1 MKNIYCFY
9 FFLFYHCFTPS
20 LTYAYDTKGT
30 HVILDMWNITVPTY
44 DTLHHFFIN
53 SASQANITIL
63 ESIFHLFNKLDN
75 SSYTALYLLSESHMS
90 IHTYPEKNYASLDIY
105 TCGTV
110 DTNAY
115 ANKILDFIYGKNISK
130 DKYTKKIIKRGHHND
145 LGPVNIYN
153 LTLTEYNP
161 DSINIL
167 YKVQTP
173 YQYINIFR
181 DDYYGLTL
189 SIDNSIQYTELN
201 GPKYTK
207 AMVAQIIKSSK
218 RNKKILIIG
227 GGDGFILEH
236 LLENKFKY
244 SIQSIK
250 QVDID
255 QQVLNATTRFFKFN
269 SKLCLDEIVTCLF
282 MDGAEYLRHNMEMY
296 NFIIID
302 STDPFEPLA
311 NVLFTSEFYNNV
323 YNSLTNG
330 GKMIQQM
337 SIEQNEYINKP
348 YYKLMS
354 NIFNKF
360 YLTYAE
366 TYEYG
371 GKTIFANV
379 KKQKKE
385 QQQQHRMFLEL

>member
-1 MKNIYCFY
+1 
-9 FFLFYHCFTPS
+9 
-20 LTYAYDTKGT
+20 
-30 HVILDMWNITVPTY
+30 
-44 DTLHHFFIN
+44 
-53 SASQANITIL
+53 
-63 ESIFHLFNKLDN
+63 
-75 SSYTALYLLSESHMS
+75 
-90 IHTYPEKNYASLDIY
+90 
-105 TCGTV
+105 
-110 DTNAY
+110 
-115 ANKILDFIYGKNISK
+115 
-130 DKYTKKIIKRGHHND
+130 
-145 LGPVNIYN
+145 
-153 LTLTEYNP
+153 
-161 DSINIL
+161 
-167 YKVQTP
+167 
-173 YQYINIFR
+173 
-181 DDYYGLTL
+181 
-189 SIDNSIQYTELN
+189 
-201 GPKYTK
+201 
-207 AMVAQIIKSSK
+207 MVAQIIKSSK

-269 SKLCLDEIVTCLF
+269 SKLCSDEIVTCLF

-371 GKTIFANV
+371 GRTIFANV

>member
-1 MKNIYCFY
+1 
-9 FFLFYHCFTPS
+9 
-20 LTYAYDTKGT
+20 
-30 HVILDMWNITVPTY
+30 MWNITVPTY
-44 DTLHHFFIN
+44 DTLHHFFMT
-53 SASQANITIL
+53 SANQENITIL
-63 ESIFHLFNKLDN
+63 ESVFHLFNKLDN

-110 DTNAY
+110 NTHAY

-130 DKYTKKIIKRGHHND
+130 DKYTKRTIKRGHSND
-145 LGPVNIYN
+145 IGPANVYD

-161 DSINIL
+161 DSIHIL
-167 YKVQTP
+167 YKIQSP

-181 DDYYGLTL
+181 DNYYGLTL

-207 AMVAQIIKSSK
+207 AMVKQIFKSK
-218 RNKKILIIG
+218 KHNKKILIIG
-227 GGDGFILEH
+227 GGDGFILED
-236 LLENKFKY
+236 LLENKVKY

-250 QVDID
+250 QIDID
-255 QQVLNATTRFFKFN
+255 PQVLNATMRFFKFN
-269 SKLCLDEIVTCLF
+269 SKLCSDEIVTCLF
-282 MDGAEYLRHNMEMY
+282 MDGAEYLRHNTEMY
-296 NFIIID
+296 DFIIID

-311 NVLFTSEFYNNV
+311 TVLFTSEFYHNV
-323 YNSLTNG
+323 YKSLTNG

-337 SIEQNEYINKP
+337 SIQQNEYINKP
-348 YYKLMS
+348 FYRLML
-354 NIFNKF
+354 NVFDKF

-379 KKQKKE
+379 KKQKK
-385 QQQQHRMFLEL
+385 QQRLLSEL